1 MTRLNRSLVLAI
13 ALGLG
18 LPVVAAAQGSGFTV
32 DNALAANGKKA
43 WAKYGC
49 VSCHAFGKRG
59 AGPDLVGV
67 EQRRS
72 AEWLHSWLKETRQML
87 ETDSTAKALLVEY
100 KGVKMP
106 QFKLTDED
114 INGLIHYIAQESAK
128 KSK

>member
-1 MTRLNRSLVLAI
+1 MTRLNRSLVLAV

-18 LPVVAAAQGSGFTV
+18 LPAIAAAQGSGFTV
-32 DNALAANGKKA
+32 DNALAARGKTA
-43 WAKYGC
+43 WGKYSC
-49 VSCHAFGKRG
+49 VTCHSFGKRG

-72 AEWLHSWLKETRQML
+72 TEWLQHWLKETRQML
-87 ETDSTAKALLVEY
+87 ETDSTAKAMLVEY

-114 INGLIHYIAQESAK
+114 INGLIHYMAQESAK